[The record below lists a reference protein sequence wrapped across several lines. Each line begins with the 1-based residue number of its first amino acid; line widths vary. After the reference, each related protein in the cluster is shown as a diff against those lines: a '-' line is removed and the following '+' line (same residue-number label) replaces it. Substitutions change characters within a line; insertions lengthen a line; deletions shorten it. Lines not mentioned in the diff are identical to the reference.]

1 MAKLQ
6 EALRVKEI
14 KDAEALRIKEIND
27 TEAEIKWRRARA
39 RESGQSLLDDW
50 NGEDGASSSPTC

>member
-1 MAKLQ
+1 MTKLQ

-14 KDAEALRIKEIND
+14 KDAEALRIREIND

-39 RESGQSLLDDW
+39 REAGQSFLDEW
-50 NGEDGASSSPTC
+50 NGEAGSKHPA